1 VGCQHWRRSNTVR
14 SQMDLVFGRFN
25 PGRYDR
31 AVLQVCLD
39 VIALLI
45 FPSFIYAD
53 QVEHLTSLLAH

>member
-1 VGCQHWRRSNTVR
+1 
-14 SQMDLVFGRFN
+14 MDLVFGRFN